1 MKKIILIEIEEEEK
15 ELINL
20 LKEKGSIIEEINVEE
35 DEIEEIGYPTIYFP

>member
-1 MKKIILIEIEEEEK
+1 MVKKIILIEIEEEEK

-20 LKEKGSIIEEINVEE
+20 LKEKGSIIEISVEE

>member
-35 DEIEEIGYPTIYFP
+35 DKIEEIGYPTIYFP